1 MARMTKEYGKEKIVP
16 GCQTSFPT
24 LLVASLP
31 SSRGT
36 RKIVMLEQSTSIIGE
51 TTKFGGR
58 K

>member
-16 GCQTSFPT
+16 GCQTSFST
-24 LLVASLP
+24 LVASLP